1 MCRLLLVHSPAA
13 FDPAPHL
20 RAFAEIARNSRE
32 FQGHGW
38 GCAVLSGDG
47 WSFYRD
53 IRPVWEDDPGR
64 FPLTTRLL
72 AHARSAFRDEGIAV
86 ENNMPFTD
94 GETVFLF
101 NGELHGVRLKAE
113 GRIGAEKIFNVIRR
127 SGSGKGPEAL
137 RKAVRVIESRTRY
150 VKAMNIILSDAGNAW
165 ASSLF
170 NEDSDYFTLRRKT
183 ADGVTVVCSEPYPG
197 TDGWEKLENRFM
209 GAV

>member
-1 MCRLLLVHSPAA
+1 MCRLLLVHSSAA

-20 RAFAEIARNSRE
+20 RAFAEICENSRE

-38 GCAVLSGDG
+38 GCAVLDG
-47 WSFYRD
+47 GGWKIHRD
-53 IRPVWEDDPGR
+53 VMPVWEDDLGR
-64 FPLTTRLL
+64 FPATTRLL
-72 AHARSAFRDEGIAV
+72 VHARSAFRDEGIAV

-94 GETVFLF
+94 GDAVFIF

-127 SGSGKGPEAL
+127 TGDGTGLEAIAA
-137 RKAVRVIESRTRY
+137 AVRVIESRSRY
-150 VKAMNIILSDAGNAW
+150 VKAMNIILSCAENAW
-165 ASSLF
+165 AFSLF
-170 NEDSDYFTLRRKT
+170 NEDADYFTLRRRRS
-183 ADGVTVVCSEPYPG
+183 DGLTVVCSEPYPG